1 MASGERYQIGVDVNA
16 MKIQFYWCLMVAV
29 AFVGHSSA
37 QQFSFVPAPGS
48 PIPVAGAPGNV
59 AIGDVNQD
67 GKLDLVVA
75 SGRTRSV
82 TVLLGQGEARFRA
95 SSSSPV
101 AVPDSPGE
109 MALGDINADRKLDLV
124 LASHDSYGV
133 MLLLGDGHGGFTL
146 ASNSPMMMKDGQ
158 RPHTHGLA
166 MGDVSGDGKLDLVT
180 ANNEDNDVS
189 VALGD
194 GRGGFARAPGS
205 PFGVGKSPYPFAL
218 GDVNTDGHLDIVAT
232 STAPSSRELTLL
244 LGDGQGGF
252 RRNEVALRTIRP
264 WYVAIGDVNGDNK
277 RDLVTTHSERSSL
290 TVLLG
295 DGKGSFTESPG
306 SPFDLGHAAWRV
318 AIVDINRD
326 AKADVVA
333 AADKGVRVLL
343 GDARGN
349 FKPAPGSPFA
359 TGKGAWRLA
368 VGDLDGDGKHDI
380 ATSNLESDNVSVL
393 LAR

>member
-1 MASGERYQIGVDVNA
+1 VNA
-16 MKIQFYWCLMVAV
+16 IKIQFSRGIVIVV
-29 AFVGHSSA
+29 AFVGHAPA
-37 QQFSFVPAPGS
+37 QQISFVPAPGS
-48 PIPVAGAPGNV
+48 PIAVAGGPGNV

-67 GKLDLVVA
+67 GKPDLVVA
-75 SGRTRSV
+75 SGRTRNM
-82 TVLLGQGEARFRA
+82 TILFNQGNARFRA
-95 SSSSPV
+95 AHNSPV
-101 AVPDSPGE
+101 SVPDSPGE
-109 MALGDINADRKLDLV
+109 MALADINADRKLDLV

-133 MLLLGDGHGGFTL
+133 MLLLGDGNGGFTL
-146 ASNSPMMMKDGQ
+146 ASNSPIVMKDGQ

-166 MGDVSGDGKLDLVT
+166 VGEVNGDGKLDLVT
-180 ANNEDNDVS
+180 ANNEDNDVC

-194 GRGGFARAPGS
+194 GRGGFIRAPGS

-218 GDVNTDGHLDIVAT
+218 GDVNADGHLDIVAT

-252 RRNEVALRTIRP
+252 RRNEVALRTNRP
-264 WYVAIGDVNGDNK
+264 WYVAIGDVNGDDK
-277 RDLVTTHSERSSL
+277 HDLVTTHSERSSL

-318 AIVDINRD
+318 AIVDVNRD

-343 GDARGN
+343 GDARGS

-368 VGDLDGDGKHDI
+368 VGDLDSDGKLDI
-380 ATSNLESDNVSVL
+380 ATSNLESDNVSIL

>member
-1 MASGERYQIGVDVNA
+1 
-16 MKIQFYWCLMVAV
+16 MKALNIKFFWCIAAAV
-29 AFVGHSSA
+29 TFVRHSPA
-37 QQFSFVPAPGS
+37 QQISFVPAPGS
-48 PIPVAGAPGNV
+48 SIPVAGGPSNM
-59 AIGDVNQD
+59 AISDVNQD
-67 GKLDLVVA
+67 NKPDLMVA
-75 SGRTRSV
+75 SERARGV
-82 TVLLGQGEARFRA
+82 TVLLSQDKARFRA
-95 SSSSPV
+95 SSSSPF
-101 AVPDSPGE
+101 ALPDSPGE
-109 MALGDINADRKLDLV
+109 MVLGDINADRKLDLI

-133 MLLLGDGHGGFTL
+133 MLLLGMEWRIRTGAEFADGNEGRA
-146 ASNSPMMMKDGQ
+146 AS
-158 RPHTHGLA
+158 HTHGLA
-166 MGDVSGDGKLDLVT
+166 MGDVNGDGKLDLVT
-180 ANNEDNDVS
+180 ANNEDNDVC

-194 GRGGFARAPGS
+194 GRGGFNRAPGS

-218 GDVNTDGHLDIVAT
+218 GDVNADGHLDIVAT

-264 WYVAIGDVNGDNK
+264 WYVAIGEVNGDDK
-277 RDLVTTHSERSSL
+277 RDLVTTHWERSSL

-333 AADKGVRVLL
+333 AADKGVAVLL
-343 GDARGN
+343 GDARGG
-349 FKPAPGSPFA
+349 FRPAPGSPFA
-359 TGKGAWRLA
+359 AGKGAWRLA
-368 VGDLDGDGKHDI
+368 VGDLDGDGKLDI